1 MWSKEIKE
9 LRQALKDRIKAVY
22 DSRNDWEHD
31 RSTIEQRATMIFHMN
46 EVMLY
51 MNNEEVYL
59 DDWILMYP
67 DENPFDV
74 MVQDCDDDEL
84 MEIYVSAFGN
94 IWRKMFA
101 HLSYAD
107 VFWEGSDDSIRGGF
121 GTEDE

>member
-1 MWSKEIKE
+1 MWSKETKE
-9 LRQALKDRIKAVY
+9 IRQALKDRIKQVY
-22 DSRNDWEHD
+22 DSRDDWEHD

-74 MVQDCDDDEL
+74 MVEDCDDDEF
-84 MEIYVSAFGN
+84 M
-94 IWRKMFA
+94 K
-101 HLSYAD
+101 
-107 VFWEGSDDSIRGGF
+107 
-121 GTEDE
+121 

>member
-1 MWSKEIKE
+1 MWSKETKE
-9 LRQALKDRIKAVY
+9 IRQALKDRIKAVY

-59 DDWILMYP
+59 DDWILTYP

-84 MEIYVSAFGN
+84 MKWYI
-94 IWRKMFA
+94 
-101 HLSYAD
+101 
-107 VFWEGSDDSIRGGF
+107 GGF
-121 GTEDE
+121 GDIWAKVFENMTFSDVCWAMPDDKLRDTFKE

>member
-22 DSRNDWEHD
+22 DSRNDWKHD
-31 RSTIEQRATMIFHMN
+31 RSTIEQRAIMIFHMN

-51 MNNEEVYL
+51 FNNEEIYL
-59 DDWILMYP
+59 GDWILTYP

-107 VFWEGSDDSIRGGF
+107 VFWGGSDDSIRGGF
-121 GTEDE
+121 GTEDD